1 MERKTADR
9 VRSHVCVPVCTENA
23 RGVAVPAS
31 AAGKT
36 AGVKS
41 RGPGQTGV
49 GLSLGTIMTS
59 CSVTLTSHFTS
70 LKSGVVAVQSRSHV
84 QLFGTP
90 WTAARQASLPAIS
103 QSLLKLMSI
112 ELVMLSIS
120 SSIIPLSSCL
130 QSFPASGFLLISL
143 FFASGGQSIGAST
156 SASVL
161 LMIIH
166 D

>member
-1 MERKTADR
+1 M
-9 VRSHVCVPVCTENA
+9 CVSVCTGKA
-23 RGVAVPAS
+23 REVVVPAS
-31 AAGKT
+31 AAGVT

-41 RGPGQTGV
+41 RAPGQTNG

-70 LKSGVVAVQSRSHV
+70 LKSGVVVQSLSHV
-84 QLFGTP
+84 QLFATP
-90 WTAARQASLPAIS
+90 WTVAHQASLSTIS

-112 ELVMLSIS
+112 ELVMPSIS
-120 SSIIPLSSCL
+120 SSIVPLSSCL
-130 QSFPASGFLLISL
+130 QSFPASGSFLMSL
-143 FFASGGQSIGAST
+143 FFASGGQSIGASA

-161 LMIIH
+161 LMNSQ